1 MKKLILAT
9 AVTTLFTGVLAH
21 AEEQAPDNVVAFN
34 AAVTSDYRYRGISQT
49 RLKPALQ
56 GGVDY
61 TNNPTGIYVGAW
73 ASTIEWIEDAGGD
86 SKVEVDVYGGK
97 RGNFTEVLSYDVGVL
112 SYIYPSN
119 NLATSAN
126 TTEVYGQLGFGPAY
140 VKYSYS
146 LTDLFGFTESEG
158 SGYLDVGA
166 NISLPGEFVL
176 NLHAGQQT
184 IENNEDYEYSDWKVG
199 VTKDFGVVVVALA
212 AIGTDAEEASYT
224 YAYGTSESKFLG
236 KTGAVLT
243 VSKTF

>member
-21 AEEQAPDNVVAFN
+21 AAEPVPDNTLTFN

-56 GGVDY
+56 GGADY
-61 TNNPTGIYVGAW
+61 TNNPTGFYAGTW
-73 ASTIEWIEDAGGD
+73 LSTIKWIDDAGGD
-86 SKVEVDVYGGK
+86 SKVEWDVYGGK
-97 RGNFTEVLSYDVGVL
+97 RGNFTETLTYDVGVL
-112 SYIYPSN
+112 GYIYPSN
-119 NLATSAN
+119 NLAVSAN
-126 TTEVYGQLGFGPAY
+126 TTEVYAQLGVGPAY

-146 LTDLFGFTESEG
+146 TTNLFGFADSKG

-166 NISLPGEFVL
+166 NISLPGEYVL
-176 NLHAGQQT
+176 NLHAGQQS
-184 IENNEDYEYSDWKVG
+184 IENNKDYEYNDWKVG

-212 AIGTDAEEASYT
+212 VIGTDADEDFYT
-224 YAYGTSESKFLG
+224 YVPEDKFLG
-236 KTGAVLT
+236 KTSLVAT

>member
-9 AVTTLFTGVLAH
+9 AVTSLFTGALAY
-21 AEEQAPDNVVAFN
+21 AEEPVPDNSLTFN

-56 GGVDY
+56 GGADY
-61 TNNPTGIYVGAW
+61 TNNPTGLYAGTW
-73 ASTIEWIEDAGGD
+73 LSTIKWIDDAGGD
-86 SKVEVDVYGGK
+86 SKIEWDVYGGK
-97 RGNFTEVLSYDVGVL
+97 RGNFTELLTYDVGVL

-119 NLATSAN
+119 ELPVSAN
-126 TTEVYGQLGFGPAY
+126 TTEVYAQLGVGPAY

-146 LTDLFGFTESEG
+146 TTNLFGFADSKG

-166 NISLPGEFVL
+166 NISLPGEYVL
-176 NLHAGQQT
+176 NLHAGQQS
-184 IENNEDYEYSDWKVG
+184 IKNNDFYEYNDWKVG
-199 VTKDFGVVVVALA
+199 VTKDFGVVTVSLA
-212 AIGTDAEEASYT
+212 VIGTDAEEAAYT
-224 YAYGTSESKFLG
+224 YDPAGEDKFLG